1 MSGGASGPERRFI
14 RWEGGGCRDR
24 VYPGG
29 PRYEATCPGKRACHF
44 SEVGHCLCAYGEISG
59 GELARGPV
67 FRMQLVGNEP
77 LYKVLA
83 FVNGEQRRLQQV
95 GKTQY
100 IKELEEAQN

>member
-1 MSGGASGPERRFI
+1 
-14 RWEGGGCRDR
+14 
-24 VYPGG
+24 
-29 PRYEATCPGKRACHF
+29 
-44 SEVGHCLCAYGEISG
+44 
-59 GELARGPV
+59 
-67 FRMQLVGNEP
+67 MQLVGNEP